1 MATKYDLEKYVKLR
15 TTVES
20 ATWDEDASH
29 WKIKLLDADGKPFN
43 DYADVLF
50 NCSGVLNTWKYPN
63 IEGINQFKG
72 KLMHSARWDGDYDL
86 TGKRVAVIGGG
97 SSAVQII
104 PSIVS

>member
-29 WKIKLLDADGKPFN
+29 WKIKLLDAKGKPFD